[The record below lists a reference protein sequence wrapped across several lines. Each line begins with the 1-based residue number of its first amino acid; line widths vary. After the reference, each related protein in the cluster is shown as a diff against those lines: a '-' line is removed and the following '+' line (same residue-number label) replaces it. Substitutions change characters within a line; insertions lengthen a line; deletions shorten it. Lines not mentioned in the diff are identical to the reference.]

1 MSAPR
6 GQQRRR
12 PSEVSG
18 DPNALWPLM
27 GATMVVPVAATTVV
41 VLLSQARGF
50 PPWFLGLAAAT
61 CTAVPFALFIF
72 SRVNRQRA
80 RLGHVERWLMDTAVS
95 LDSARGHSD
104 DGLRKHGVDDALK
117 RISNKLAEVRT
128 NDTEHQFLESIIDG
142 LPDPLVVLN
151 AVGVVEFCNKRFS
164 QFLDF
169 DTKGGAIGLGLATLV
184 GGHTPEWFRRIQT
197 EGSVAAIEA
206 TLTTPNGVSAKV
218 LATGVALGQSGRA
231 SRVLL
236 LVREPSQLEQLGARL
251 EAAQAQAAE
260 SEAVFQNLFD
270 AIEDP
275 ITVLGLD
282 GEILQANKAARS
294 MFGKKLVGQKCYRA
308 FRVQDGVCDECPASM
323 TYANKRSTAV
333 EHRIFGNAIT
343 RINTYPLLGK
353 NGEVKA
359 ILNHK
364 RDVTKERQLED
375 LKASFLAAVSHEL
388 RTPLT
393 SIIGFNKLNRRRMS
407 RHLAGLLES
416 APHKSR
422 VAFQQ
427 ILDDMDIMVSEGER
441 LGRLVNDILDLSK
454 LEAGRMQLQ
463 MDSVDII
470 KVINGSVAA
479 TSALWRAKN
488 LFMDCEFE
496 GEYPSVWGDAD
507 RLAQVVV
514 NLLSNATKF
523 TSEGSI
529 KIEVVA
535 DDASV
540 TVSVADTGRG
550 IPPDQVNGVFEKFRQ
565 VDTISDG
572 RPIGTGL
579 GLPICKELINLHG
592 GRIWVQSTLN
602 VGTTFSF
609 SVLRA
614 DRRVTPP
621 KVQERTS
628 FTGEFAIPNPG
639 DLVD

>member
-1 MSAPR
+1 MF
-6 GQQRRR
+6 
-12 PSEVSG
+12 
-18 DPNALWPLM
+18 
-27 GATMVVPVAATTVV
+27 ATMTVPVAATAG
-41 VLLSQARGF
+41 VLVLSRAVEF
-50 PPWFLGLAAAT
+50 PPWFFGLAAAT
-61 CTAVPFALFIF
+61 CTAVPFALFVF
-72 SRVNRQRA
+72 SRVSRQSA
-80 RLGHVERWLMDTAVS
+80 RYARVEAWLMDTASS
-95 LDSARGHSD
+95 LGRARANANGHREVHS
-104 DGLRKHGVDDALK
+104 VDDALQSVSSK
-117 RISNKLAEVRT
+117 FAEVKAH
-128 NDTEHQFLESIIDG
+128 DTEYQFLQSIIDG

-151 AVGVVEFCNKRFS
+151 AVGVVEFCNRRFS

-169 DTKGGAIGLGLATLV
+169 EHREEPIGLGLATLV
-184 GGHTPEWFRRIQT
+184 GGRRPAWFKRIQT

-206 TLTTPNGVSAKV
+206 TLTTPNGGSAKV
-218 LATGVALGQSGRA
+218 LATGVALGQVGMA

-251 EAAQAQAAE
+251 EAAQARVAE

-308 FRVQDGVCDECPASM
+308 FRMQDGVCDECPASM
-323 TYANKRSTAV
+323 TYASKRSTAV

-416 APHKSR
+416 APHKAR

-496 GEYPSVWGDAD
+496 GEYPAVWGDAD

-529 KIEVVA
+529 KIDVVA

-540 TVSVADTGRG
+540 TVSVTDTGRG

-602 VGTTFSF
+602 MGTTFSF

-614 DRRVTPP
+614 DRRIAPA

-628 FTGEFAIPNPG
+628 FTGEFEIPKPS
-639 DLVD
+639 DLID